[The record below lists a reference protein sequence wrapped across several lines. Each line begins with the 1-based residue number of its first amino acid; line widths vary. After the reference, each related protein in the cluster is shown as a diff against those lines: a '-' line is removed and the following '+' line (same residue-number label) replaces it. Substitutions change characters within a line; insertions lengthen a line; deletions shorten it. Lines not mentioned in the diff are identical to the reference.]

1 MQATEIRTSKL
12 DVFRSQLKPTTLPF
26 LVGQRTVA
34 EEVLLS
40 NDFPTTRVEA
50 WKYTRLTRIAALLP
64 TNKYWSAEIKPTS
77 DFGDVPTYTFVNGC
91 YVPQLS
97 TPISDTTV
105 AIKSLSACTNA
116 EFSTIGKNITLEN
129 EVFHS
134 LNTLYASDGIFIDV
148 PAKTKLDCIRIHH
161 ITTGEQQASHIRNVI
176 HLGKSSNT
184 EFIFHF
190 SSLDSTQAMVNVI
203 TEIALDENAS
213 CQVYKIQN
221 ETEEVFHVSTEQVH
235 QSANSSFSIHTH
247 TLNGLFVRN
256 NLNIAVAGEN
266 CTTILNGTYV
276 LKDQQ
281 YVDNHT
287 RVEHLAPNCY
297 SSELYKGVL
306 SDKSTAVFN
315 GKVLVAEGAQKIN
328 AFQSNGNVLLS
339 DDATIYS
346 KPELEI
352 YADDVKCS
360 HGSTTGQLDDEAVFY
375 LKARGI
381 SEEAAKGLLVS
392 AFVNE
397 VLESISN
404 GTVSDFAKKTLQTRF
419 GIDF

>member
-1 MQATEIRTSKL
+1 MQATETRTSKL
-12 DVFRSQLKPTTLPF
+12 DVFRSQLKPSTLPF
-26 LVGQRTVA
+26 LAEQRAAA
-34 EEVLLS
+34 ERELS
-40 NDFPTTRVEA
+40 ANDFPNTRIEA
-50 WKYTRLTRIAALLP
+50 WKYTRLTRIASLQP
-64 TNKYWSAEIKPTS
+64 TNNISSRALEHTRE
-77 DFGDVPTYTFVNGC
+77 FADVPTYTFVNGHFS
-91 YVPQLS
+91 PHLS
-97 TPISDTTV
+97 TPVEETKIKIKTLADCSNEDFYKIGSNIS
-105 AIKSLSACTNA
+105 I
-116 EFSTIGKNITLEN
+116 EGEI
-129 EVFHS
+129 FHA
-134 LNTLYASDGIFIDV
+134 LNTQYASDGIFIDV
-148 PAKTKLDCIRIHH
+148 PANTECDCIRIHH
-161 ITTGEQQASHIRNVI
+161 IATGEQQAAHIRNVI
-176 HLGKSSNT
+176 QLGKSSNT

-190 SSLDSTQAMVNVI
+190 SSVDSSQTMVNVI

-213 CQVYKIQN
+213 CQVYKMQD
-221 ETEEVFHVSTEQVH
+221 ESDGVFHVATEQIH

-247 TLNGLFVRN
+247 TLNGQFVRN

-276 LKDQQ
+276 LKEQQ
-281 YVDNHT
+281 HVDNHT
-287 RVEHLAPNCY
+287 RVEHLAPHCY

-339 DDATIYS
+339 DDASVFS

-381 SEEAAKGLLVS
+381 SEDGAKGLLVS
-392 AFVNE
+392 AFVND
-397 VLESISN
+397 VLEKMENSS
-404 GTVSDFAKKTLQTRF
+404 VSDYTKKTLQGRF
-419 GIDF
+419 GIEF